1 MKNKKDEVEV
11 LSDQMCKAI
20 NNALKCASNLSQNNH
35 LTDPFYPLTV
45 LVNKLYS
52 NSITE
57 LYKLVQL
64 DVQKEFNDLL
74 NQIKNDLFL
83 ERDNYD
89 VKHVLERIEAYER
102 KYNNDH
108 KSN

>member
-1 MKNKKDEVEV
+1 MKDEVEKI
-11 LSDQMCKAI
+11 SGQMCQAI
-20 NNALKCASNLSQNNH
+20 NKALECASNLSQNNH
-35 LTDPFYPLTV
+35 LPDPFYPLTV
-45 LVNKLYS
+45 IVEKLYS

-57 LYKLVQL
+57 LYKTVQL

-74 NQIKNDLFL
+74 EDIKHDLFL
-83 ERDNYD
+83 ERNDYD
-89 VKHVLERIEAYER
+89 VKKALERIEAYQR

>member
-1 MKNKKDEVEV
+1 MEEKNEVEKI
-11 LSDQMCKAI
+11 SDQMCKAI
-20 NNALKCASNLSQNNH
+20 NKALECGSKLAQGNH
-35 LTDPFYPLTV
+35 LADPFYPLTV
-45 LVNKLYS
+45 LVEKLYS

-57 LYKLVQL
+57 LYKAVQL

-74 NQIKNDLFL
+74 NQIKDDLFL

-89 VKHVLERIEAYER
+89 VKKVLERIEKYQR
-102 KYNNDH
+102 RYNNDH

>member
-1 MKNKKDEVEV
+1 MEEKDEVEK
-11 LSDQMCKAI
+11 LSTQMCKAI
-20 NNALKCASNLSQNNH
+20 SKALECASNLSQNNH
-35 LTDPFYPLTV
+35 LADPFYPLTV
-45 LVNKLYS
+45 LVEKLYS

-57 LYKLVQL
+57 LYKAVQL

-74 NQIKNDLFL
+74 ENIKNDLFL
-83 ERDNYD
+83 EQNNYD
-89 VKHVLERIEAYER
+89 VKKVLERIEAYQR